1 MQNPI
6 DSVIRGV
13 GGPLDR
19 LSINWQSHL
28 AASLPD
34 GPLTLPGTLADKLAE
49 HGADDCSDDLCA
61 LFKLMT
67 MAVHTGG
74 YDYAYQT
81 LRIGGDDSSLGF
93 TQPVH
98 VFYRTSGLYHTGDPF
113 YSSESFLVVDDKVYA
128 LTDSNLAECGLLETN
143 LGFWASSLRDTIDVR
158 ILDPINDRLSAGYSS
173 YPYGELEDY
182 LESGQDYE
190 TTFNGARV
198 KARRPMAF
206 WVESRQCYVAR
217 LRGIPFLCKVEPVA
231 PYYGG

>member
-6 DSVIRGV
+6 DSVIQGI
-13 GGPLDR
+13 GGPLDC
-19 LSINWQSHL
+19 LSLDWQSHL

-34 GPLTLPGTLADKLAE
+34 GPLTLPDILADKLAE
-49 HGADDCSDDLCA
+49 HGADECSDDLCA

-74 YDYAYQT
+74 YTYMYET
-81 LRIGGDDSSLGF
+81 VRIGGDDSALGF
-93 TQPVH
+93 TETIY
-98 VFYRTSGLYHTGDPF
+98 VFYRVNGYHSGDPF
-113 YSSESFLVVDDKVYA
+113 YSSDAFLVIDGAVYA
-128 LTDSNLAECGLLETN
+128 LSDNDNLAECGLLETII
-143 LGFWASSLRDTIDVR
+143 GFWVSPLRDNLDSK

-182 LESGQDYE
+182 LDSGEDYE

-198 KARRPMAF
+198 RARRPAAF
-206 WVESRQCYVAR
+206 WIESRQCYVAK
-217 LRGIPFLCKVEPVA
+217 LKGIPFLCKVQPVA